1 MAITA
6 YSVRDDEVAYF
17 QQWQQAHPAEQVQ
30 LIKADLTVATA
41 TLAAG
46 SHSVI
51 LLQTQPVDATII
63 ETLAQLHVANL
74 IVRAVG
80 VENIDGLAITQFG
93 LQLANVPSYSPRSV
107 AEFTI
112 LQLLQLLRQS
122 ARFNAAFKKG
132 DFRWT
137 PFLGEELAG
146 KTVGVI
152 GTGRIGAAVIAILKG
167 FDVHILAYS
176 HHHNLAAQGV
186 QYVDQLPELYRRC
199 DVLTLHIPGTAENTR
214 LIDTAAFQAMKPGMI
229 LLNMAR
235 GSLVDTQALLTALD
249 QHIIAGCALDTYDN
263 EAPYF
268 GQDYSQRKID
278 DLYLR
283 ALMQRDDVLL
293 APHMAFYTKPAVE
306 NMVTQALDKSL
317 ALCQDAQTLDV
328 H

>member
-1 MAITA
+1 MAITV

-17 QQWQQAHPAEQVQ
+17 QQWQQAHPEEQVQ
-30 LIKADLTVATA
+30 LIKVDLTVETA

-51 LLQTQPVDATII
+51 LLQTKPVDVTII
-63 ETLAQLHVANL
+63 QVLAQLQVANL

-80 VENIDGLAITQFG
+80 VDNIDAKAITQFG
-93 LQLANVPSYSPRSV
+93 MQLANVPSYSPRSV
-107 AEFTI
+107 AEFTV

-122 ARFNAAFKKG
+122 FRFNIAFKKG

-137 PFLGEELAG
+137 PFLGEELVG

-199 DVLTLHIPGTAENTR
+199 DVLTLHIPGNAENTR
-214 LIDTAAFQAMKPGMI
+214 LIDGAAFQAMKPGMI

-235 GSLVDTQALLTALD
+235 GSVVDTQALLAAMD
-249 QHIIAGCALDTYDN
+249 QHIILATYDN

-306 NMVTQALDKSL
+306 NMVNQALDKSL
-317 ALCQDAQTLDV
+317 AFLQNTPTLEV

>member
-1 MAITA
+1 MQRMAITV

-17 QQWQQAHPAEQVQ
+17 QQWQQAHPEEQVQ
-30 LIKADLTVATA
+30 LIKVDLTVETA

-51 LLQTQPVDATII
+51 LLQTKPVDVTII
-63 ETLAQLHVANL
+63 QVLAQLQVANL

-80 VENIDGLAITQFG
+80 VDNIDAKAITQFG
-93 LQLANVPSYSPRSV
+93 MQLANVPSYSPRSV
-107 AEFTI
+107 AEFTV

-122 ARFNAAFKKG
+122 FRFNIAFKKG

-137 PFLGEELAG
+137 PFLGEELVG

-199 DVLTLHIPGTAENTR
+199 DVLTLHIPGNAENTR
-214 LIDTAAFQAMKPGMI
+214 LIDGAAFQAMKPGMI

-235 GSLVDTQALLTALD
+235 GSVVDTQALLAAMD
-249 QHIIAGCALDTYDN
+249 QHIILATYDN

-306 NMVTQALDKSL
+306 NMVNQALDKSL
-317 ALCQDAQTLDV
+317 AFLQNTPTLEV